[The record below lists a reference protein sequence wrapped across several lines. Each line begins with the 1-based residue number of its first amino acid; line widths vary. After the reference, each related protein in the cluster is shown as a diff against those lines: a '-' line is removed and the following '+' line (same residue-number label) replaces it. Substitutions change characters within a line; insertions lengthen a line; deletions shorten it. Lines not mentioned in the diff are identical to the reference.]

1 MSLPIIP
8 AGDIDVLAIGEVV
21 IDMISQD
28 PAGHLREAETFRRYL
43 GGSPAN
49 IAVYVAKLGGR
60 GAIIAKTGSGGF
72 GQFIKAELQRHGV
85 ITDYLQMDPHVRTTV
100 IFIAR
105 STGTPDFEAFRDG
118 DYQLR
123 AEEVSEE
130 AVARARIVHAST
142 FALSREPCRSAVR
155 RAFELAQAHGKLI
168 SLDPNYSP
176 ALWPNPAEARQVLAE
191 FYRLVTLTKPSLDD
205 AHRLFGSHLAPTECI
220 ARFHAW
226 GPRLV
231 VLTMGRQG
239 ALVSLDGHLVGHL
252 PARPIAVADATGA
265 GDSFWA
271 GFLTALLDGYP
282 PDRCAWFAREVAE
295 IKLQTVG
302 PLPYALNRAAVY
314 ARLPEEAVLLPWHE
328 RPC

>member
-1 MSLPIIP
+1 MSLPIP

-21 IDMISQD
+21 IDMISQE
-28 PAGHLREAETFRRYL
+28 PARHLREAETFRRYL
-43 GGSPAN
+43 GGSPTN

-72 GQFIKAELQRHGV
+72 GQFIQAELQRYGV
-85 ITDYLQMDPHVRTTV
+85 ITDYLQMDPRVRTTI

-118 DYQLR
+118 DYRLQP
-123 AEEVSEE
+123 EEVSEE
-130 AVARARIVHAST
+130 AIARARIVHAST

-155 RAFELAQAHGKLI
+155 RALTLAQAYGKLV

-176 ALWPNPAEARQVLAE
+176 LIWPNHEEARQVLAE
-191 FYRLVTLTKPSLDD
+191 FYRFATLTKPSLDD
-205 AHRLFGSHLAPTECI
+205 AHRLFGPDLSPTAYI

-226 GPRLV
+226 GARLV
-231 VLTMGRQG
+231 VLTMGRNG
-239 ALVSLDGHLVGHL
+239 ALVSLDGHLLGHL
-252 PARPIAVADATGA
+252 PARSVAIADATGA

-271 GFLTALLDGYP
+271 GFLTALLDGHALA
-282 PDRCAWFAREVAE
+282 RCAWFAREVAE

-302 PLPYALNRAAVY
+302 PLPHGIRRDQVY
-314 ARLPEEAVLLPWHE
+314 ARLPEEATLWPWTD
-328 RPC
+328 PSP